1 MFTLRVM
8 VTHTLSYFLLGL
20 IMSNLF
26 DYTEIFQREIIRDFM
41 LPINDRTVIGP
52 LLQPIRGLI
61 FALGLW
67 PLREILLEKKR
78 GWLVLWG
85 LLVTIGILSTPSAAP
100 SSVEGLLYSK
110 LPVWY
115 HLMGLPEI
123 LLQTLLFSVWL
134 LRWERR
140 ASAPQGGEPKK
151 NPLLTEIL
159 KAVVT
164 ACLAY
169 IGYAVGGLILA
180 AIANAKAKAEGSA
193 AIDIGAMGA
202 DFKTQFMFVVAFI
215 LNAAV
220 LFTIARTRRPK
231 RPWIIFCLFWFI
243 DSAVPWLYQMIV
255 FGSSSIPMTILLGFF
270 PALIIGL
277 SMGISTKKGRP

>member
-1 MFTLRVM
+1 MKEKNRQKTFLMFTLRVM

-26 DYTEIFQREIIRDFM
+26 DYAEIFQREIIRDFM
-41 LPINDRTVIGP
+41 LQISDRTVIGP

-61 FALGLW
+61 FAVGLW
-67 PLREILLEKKR
+67 PLRDILLEKKR

-134 LRWERR
+134 IRWERG
-140 ASAPQGGEPKK
+140 ASAPEGNEPKK
-151 NPLLTEIL
+151 NPLFTEIL
-159 KAVVT
+159 TSVVT

-169 IGYAVGGLILA
+169 IGYAAGGLILV
-180 AIANAKAKAEGSA
+180 AIANAKAEGGA
-193 AIDIGAMGA
+193 AVDIGAMGA
-202 DFKTQFMFVVAFI
+202 DFKTQF
-215 LNAAV
+215 
-220 LFTIARTRRPK
+220 K
-231 RPWIIFCLFWFI
+231 
-243 DSAVPWLYQMIV
+243 
-255 FGSSSIPMTILLGFF
+255 
-270 PALIIGL
+270 IGRA
-277 SMGISTKKGRP
+277 SCRERV